1 MGDDF
6 SISRDEIRIVV
17 PKKKKRINENL
28 SYKHLRF
35 MTLNYN
41 HFDNWTSYWVTS
53 IYIYINSWKKEI
65 WTLRLRLVGVK
76 IGGME

>member
-1 MGDDF
+1 MREKERKVLGDDF

-17 PKKKKRINENL
+17 TKKKKRINENL

-41 HFDNWTSYWVTS
+41 HFDN
-53 IYIYINSWKKEI
+53 
-65 WTLRLRLVGVK
+65 
-76 IGGME
+76 